1 MIRMIAIVCIGMAAA
16 LFCAGQE
23 TISDTYP
30 IIVMGTV
37 TMQDGSPPPFSVG
50 IERICSDLKGDT
62 PGPITNKKGEWVW
75 RMEFS
80 ALDSRSCVFQATH
93 PGYTSSRLDASNL
106 NLNLH
111 ETTVKLPPLI
121 LSGAVLDPYTIHV
134 ASDNMPA
141 HTKGPFEKAMKD
153 LDAKKYEDAITQ
165 LKAVVATAPK
175 FGEGW
180 HALGVVYDNLHHAA
194 EAKDAYTHAVDVNPK
209 LVVAWVTLARLCI
222 RTKDWQCALNATDG
236 EIKADS
242 KPLYPETYIHR
253 AVAQYELK
261 DLAGAETSAQDAI
274 RLDPKHKKP
283 RAEYVLGRIL
293 EAKGDMNGAREHMAK
308 YLDLEPTSADAEQ
321 VQARM
326 LALGKAGAAAPEP
339 ELEPL

>member
-1 MIRMIAIVCIGMAAA
+1 MVRTSALASIGMATA

-23 TISDTYP
+23 TITDTYP

-37 TMQDGSPPPFSVG
+37 TLEDGSPPPFSVG
-50 IERICSDLKGDT
+50 IERICSDIQGDT

-75 RMEFS
+75 RMQFS
-80 ALDSRSCVFQATH
+80 ALDSRSCVFRATH
-93 PGYTSSRLDASNL
+93 PGYTSNSLDASNL
-106 NLNLH
+106 NLTLH

-121 LSGAVLDPYTIHV
+121 LIGAVLDPYTIHV
-134 ASDNMPA
+134 AGDNMPA

-153 LDAKKYEDAITQ
+153 LDAKKFDDAIVQ

-175 FGEGW
+175 YGEGW
-180 HALGVVYDNLHHAA
+180 HALGAVYDRLNRPA
-194 EAKDAYTHAVDVNPK
+194 EAKDAYTHAVEASPK

-222 RTKDWQCALNATDG
+222 RTKDWQCALNASDG
-236 EIKADS
+236 GIKAD
-242 KPLYPETYIHR
+242 KQLYPEIYIHR
-253 AVAQYELK
+253 AVAQFQLK
-261 DLAGAETSAQDAI
+261 DLTGAESTAQDAI

-293 EAKGDMNGAREHMAK
+293 EAKGDTNGAREHMAK
-308 YLDLEPTSADAEQ
+308 YLDLEATAPDAEQ

-326 LALGKAGAAAPEP
+326 LALGKAGATPPEP